1 MEEKE
6 KKVVF
11 TFNKSLIL
19 NAILIIALCLLGWQ
33 NYNQNKVI
41 DDQTVQLS
49 SKNTDDNKHTSIV
62 YEQNLESLKKVNKEL
77 YDSLKI
83 YKDEIDYL
91 VQFKHSK
98 EYTVHE
104 TIKPVEKVEV
114 STTDSTEMKVIEAV
128 KEFVYENKEP
138 NDTLTYQLKIGST
151 VEPNWYSI
159 NFKVSEKFTVVNK
172 EINGINET
180 TIAPSTSSGV
190 VSDVTVLKQKEKVK
204 LKDKI
209 AIGPSI
215 TAGYGLINKQIDIM
229 IGVSVTFDLW

>member
-6 KKVVF
+6 KKVIF
-11 TFNKSLIL
+11 TFNKSLLL
-19 NAILIIALCLLGWQ
+19 NAILIIAICLLGWQ
-33 NYNQNKVI
+33 NYKQYQKI
-41 DDQTVQLS
+41 DDQTVQLTT
-49 SKNTDDNKHTSIV
+49 KNTDDNKTTAIV
-62 YEQNLESLKKVNKEL
+62 YEQKLESLKKTNKEL

-98 EYTVHE
+98 EYVVQE
-104 TIKPVEKVEV
+104 TIKPVEKVET
-114 STTDSTEMKVIEAV
+114 STDSTEIKVIEAV

-159 NFKVSEKFTVVNK
+159 KFKVSEKFTVVNK
-172 EINGINET
+172 QINGINET

-190 VSDVTVLKQKEKVK
+190 VSDVTVLKQKEKFK
-204 LKDKI
+204 IKDRI
-209 AIGPSI
+209 AVGPSI
-215 TAGYGLINKQIDIM
+215 TAGYGLFNKQFDIM
-229 IGVSVTFDLW
+229 VGVSVTFDLW

>member
-1 MEEKE
+1 MQK
-6 KKVVF
+6 
-11 TFNKSLIL
+11 NKM
-19 NAILIIALCLLGWQ
+19 
-33 NYNQNKVI
+33 I
-41 DDQTVQLS
+41 DEQTVQLS

-104 TIKPVEKVEV
+104 TIKIDEKVET
-114 STTDSTEMKVIEAV
+114 STDSTELKSIEMV
-128 KEFVYENKEP
+128 KEFVYKNKEP

-151 VEPNWYSI
+151 VEPNWYAI
-159 NFKVSEKFTVVNK
+159 KFKVSEEFTVVNK

-190 VSDVTVLKQKEKVK
+190 VSDVTVLKQKEKIK
-204 LKDKI
+204 IKDRI

-215 TAGYGLINKQIDIM
+215 TAGYGLINKQFDIM
-229 IGVSVTFDLW
+229 VGVSVAFDLW

>member
-1 MEEKE
+1 M
-6 KKVVF
+6 
-11 TFNKSLIL
+11 
-19 NAILIIALCLLGWQ
+19 
-33 NYNQNKVI
+33 I
-41 DDQTVQLS
+41 DKQTVQLS
-49 SKNTDDNKHTSIV
+49 SKNTDDNKTTAIV
-62 YEQNLESLKKVNKEL
+62 YEQKLESLKKTNKEL

-98 EYTVHE
+98 EYIVQE
-104 TIKPVEKVEV
+104 TIKPIEKVE
-114 STTDSTEMKVIEAV
+114 SITDSTEIKVIEAV

-159 NFKVSEKFTVVNK
+159 KFKVSEKFTVVNK

-190 VSDVTVLKQKEKVK
+190 VSDVTVLKQKEKIK
-204 LKDKI
+204 LKDRI
-209 AIGPSI
+209 AIGPSVS
-215 TAGYGLINKQIDIM
+215 TGFSLIDNKFDVIV
-229 IGVSVTFDLW
+229 GVSVTFDLW

>member
-1 MEEKE
+1 MI
-6 KKVVF
+6 F
-11 TFNKSLIL
+11 TFNKSLLL
-19 NAILIIALCLLGWQ
+19 NAILIIAICLLGWQ
-33 NYNQNKVI
+33 NYKQYQKI
-41 DDQTVQLS
+41 DDQTVQLTT
-49 SKNTDDNKHTSIV
+49 KNTDDNKTTAIV
-62 YEQNLESLKKVNKEL
+62 YEQKLESLKKTNKEL

-98 EYTVHE
+98 EYVVQE
-104 TIKPVEKVEV
+104 TIKPVEKVET
-114 STTDSTEMKVIEAV
+114 STDSTEIKVIEAV

-138 NDTLTYQLKIGST
+138 NDTLTYQLKIGSA

-159 NFKVSEKFTVVNK
+159 KFKVSEKFTVVNK

-190 VSDVTVLKQKEKVK
+190 VSDVTVLKQKEKFKVK
-204 LKDKI
+204 DRI

-215 TAGYGLINKQIDIM
+215 TAGYGLINKQFDIM
-229 IGVSVTFDLW
+229 VGVSVTFDLW

>member
-1 MEEKE
+1 MENNE
-6 KKVVF
+6 KKV
-11 TFNKSLIL
+11 TFKINKSFIL
-19 NAILIIALCLLGWQ
+19 NAILIIAICLLGWQ

-41 DDQTVQLS
+41 DDQTVQLTT
-49 SKNTDDNKHTSIV
+49 KNIDDNKITTIV
-62 YEQNLESLKKVNKEL
+62 YEQKLESLKKTNKEL

-98 EYTVHE
+98 EYIVQE
-104 TIKPVEKVEV
+104 TIKPIEKVD
-114 STTDSTEMKVIEAV
+114 SITDSTKIKVIEEV

-159 NFKVSEKFTVVNK
+159 KFNVSEKFIVVNK

-190 VSDVTVLKQKEKVK
+190 VSDVTVLKQKEKFK
-204 LKDKI
+204 IKDRI
-209 AIGPSI
+209 AIGPSV
-215 TAGYGLINKQIDIM
+215 TAGYCLINKQIDIM